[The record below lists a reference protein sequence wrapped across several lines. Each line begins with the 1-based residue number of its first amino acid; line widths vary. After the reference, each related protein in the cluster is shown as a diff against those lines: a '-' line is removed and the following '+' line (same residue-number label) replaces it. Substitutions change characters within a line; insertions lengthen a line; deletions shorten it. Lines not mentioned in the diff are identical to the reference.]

1 VDECVEATAPARD
14 LLTEHGAPTSRL
26 ICGICSGPGSLNPG
40 RAAATR
46 AASSGRAAKI
56 FKIPDAASPTG
67 DFEVLA
73 SVLSG
78 LRRR

>member
-40 RAAATR
+40 RAVGRTR
-46 AASSGRAAKI
+46 RLVRTGRE
-56 FKIPDAASPTG
+56 D
-67 DFEVLA
+67 L
-73 SVLSG
+73 
-78 LRRR
+78 